1 MLFSLIIKQMKML
14 IRNKQPLI
22 ILLVMPL
29 VLITILSNALGSM
42 MDGGEEVAIQANL
55 LIVDDSSWVQE
66 EEAIKLFL
74 EQEGVTGPPM
84 DALLSQFK
92 NSDPVELLKNTILT
106 SDEMKKYIVTDY
118 KQTVDLKVT
127 RQDKNIDGI
136 LSIPSNFRLNY
147 IKSVYFNNA
156 DFAELSLYLN
166 QDNDIRASII
176 ESVIADWKSGY
187 TQSAALLDAGLSPE
201 KVMSS
206 VNSVEKIEQV
216 LESNERKI
224 PASIYYTVGMLVM
237 FALYIPA
244 FLAGFALQ
252 EVQWKVYDRI
262 LLAGVSPILY
272 ALSIFF
278 TGTLVAF
285 IQQAIMLLF
294 GMFVLGIQWIS
305 LEGMTVI
312 VISYSVFVGALSAL
326 MTTLQFRTKT
336 EGIANVFNGIFITVF
351 SFLGG
356 SFFNIRDISEIL
368 GKVGDLTPNGATM
381 SAILSIQK
389 GQDLSVIWPFMFA
402 IYLLVVVCV
411 LLSIVFFPRRGVA
424 E

>member
-136 LSIPSNFRLNY
+136 LSIPPNFRLNY

-166 QDNDIRASII
+166 QDNDIRAAII
-176 ESVIADWKSGY
+176 ESVLADWKSGY

-272 ALSIFF
+272 TLSIFF

-294 GMFVLGIQWIS
+294 GMFVLGIEWIS
-305 LEGMTVI
+305 LEGMAVI

-368 GKVGDLTPNGATM
+368 GKIGDLTPNGATM

-411 LLSIVFFPRRGVA
+411 LLSIVFFPRRGVT

>member
-106 SDEMKKYIVTDY
+106 SDEMKKYIATDY

-176 ESVIADWKSGY
+176 ESVLADWKSGY
-187 TQSAALLDAGLSPE
+187 TQSAALLDVGLSPE

-272 ALSIFF
+272 TLSIFF

-294 GMFVLGIQWIS
+294 GMFVLGIEWIS

-368 GKVGDLTPNGATM
+368 GKIGDLTPNGATM

-411 LLSIVFFPRRGVA
+411 LLSIVFFPRRGVT